1 VTLFALIRHMPTVWN
16 AEGRLQGQ
24 RDTPLDPDA
33 IPDWRLPPELAG
45 FRFLSSPLSRALETA
60 RLLGVAPQIDPRLIE
75 MTWGEWEG
83 HTLPDLRASFGGTL
97 DELEAQGLDFR
108 TPGGESPRDVQQRV
122 RPLLAEI
129 AASGAPAAAVTHKGV
144 IRPIFALATGWD
156 MLGKP
161 PHRLSWSAAHLFR
174 LDRDGHPTIERLNIP
189 LER

>member
-1 VTLFALIRHMPTVWN
+1 VTLLALIRHMPTVWN

-24 RDTPLDPDA
+24 RDTPLDLA
-33 IPDWRLPPELAG
+33 ALPDWRLPPELAG
-45 FRFLSSPLSRALETA
+45 FRFLASPLARARATA
-60 RLLGVAPQIDPRLIE
+60 ERLGVAPEIDPRLTE

-83 HTLPDLRASFGGTL
+83 YTLADLRDRFGGTL

-108 TPGGESPRDVQQRV
+108 TPGGESPRDVQERV

-129 AASGAPAAAVTHKGV
+129 AASGRPTCAVTHKGV

-174 LDRDGHPTIERLNIP
+174 LDADGSPSIDRLNIA